1 MSLAALEAMAA
12 GLPLVVTRTGGTAEL
27 VEHGVNGYDFNWG
40 DIETL
45 TKYLRVLAKD
55 RALVRRMGAASR
67 DRARTYS
74 WNVIAAQFLALFHE
88 ESLNRSTVGG
98 NSCCQKHAVR

>member
-1 MSLAALEAMAA
+1 MAA

-40 DIETL
+40 DIEAL

-55 RALVRRMGAASR
+55 RALARRMGAASHAR
-67 DRARTYS
+67 AATFVWGTIADR
-74 WNVIAAQFLALFHE
+74 FLEMFKEITACRCNPVSHLSSKE
-88 ESLNRSTVGG
+88 IVS
-98 NSCCQKHAVR
+98 